1 MKKIENNYNE
11 NSTRRKNVKKKNRK
25 QASQPASQRDI
36 GQAVDISSNIS
47 YTYSLQYRLQMADIE
62 NRSRRFTHSCSNQ
75 FHRILLAL
83 PYPLILSLHYENS
96 IS

>member
-36 GQAVDISSNIS
+36 GQAVDISSNNS

-83 PYPLILSLHYENS
+83 SYPLILSLHYENS